1 MVGQWN
7 YPLIAALCGI
17 FLTQLLKF
25 PLAFIFDRVHA
36 DLHIINATGG
46 MPSSH
51 SAAVTA
57 LITSLII
64 QNGLDS
70 PYVAIA
76 IIMGL
81 IVMFDS
87 IGVRRQCGDQ
97 GILQMRMLEVLKA
110 QAKEIDDPAI
120 NQKIK
125 HLEQDKLVIDD
136 YFGHRPIEVIGGVL
150 MGVIIALV
158 LHEIMPA

>member
-17 FLTQLLKF
+17 FLTQLMKF
-25 PLAFIFDRVHA
+25 PLAFIFDRA
-36 DLHIINATGG
+36 RASIHIIDATGG

-64 QNGLDS
+64 QNGLKS

-76 IIMGL
+76 VIMGL

-87 IGVRRQCGDQ
+87 MGVRRQCGDQ
-97 GILQMRMLEVLKA
+97 GILQMRMLEVIKD
-110 QAKEIDDPAI
+110 QAKQLNDPEI

-125 HLEQDKLVIDD
+125 SLEQEKLIIDD
-136 YFGHRPIEVIGGVL
+136 YFGHRPIEVFGGVA
-150 MGVIIALV
+150 MGIIIAVV
-158 LHEIMPA
+158 LRQIMIV